1 MVEPELAGVKEMEEL
16 QAVVT
21 EFASGRDG
29 IRVLEAGCGSLS
41 HVDLGRGAYV
51 VGIDINEIQ
60 LEKNAGL
67 NEKILGDVESHD
79 FPPRSF
85 DAIVCWYV
93 FEHLSHPERAVA
105 RFARSLRPGGI
116 VVLALP
122 NAHSVK
128 GLVTKVT
135 PFRFHVW
142 VRRRLLGRAHAGT
155 PGHGPFPTFLR
166 FSVAPGSLRR
176 LAGKYG
182 LEVQYFGMF
191 EDPKQAAIR
200 RKFRIT
206 GRLWAGVQRM
216 TRILSA
222 GRLETARTECLV
234 VLRAG

>member
-1 MVEPELAGVKEMEEL
+1 MDPELAGVKEMDEL

-21 EFASGRDG
+21 DFVSSRDG
-29 IRVLEAGCGSLS
+29 IRVLEAGCGSLT
-41 HVDLGRGAYV
+41 HVELGQRAYV
-51 VGIDINEIQ
+51 VGIDVSEIQ

-67 NEKILGDVESHD
+67 DEKILGDVESHD
-79 FPPRSF
+79 FPPASF

-93 FEHLSHPERAVA
+93 FEHLAHPEEAVA

-128 GLVTKVT
+128 GLITKFT

-166 FSVAPGSLRR
+166 FSVAPEPLRR
-176 LAGKYG
+176 LATRYG
-182 LEVQYFGMF
+182 LTVRYFGMF
-191 EDPKQAAIR
+191 EDPKQTAIR
-200 RKFRIT
+200 QRFKVV
-206 GRLWAGVQRM
+206 GPVWAWVQRLI
-216 TRILSA
+216 RALSG

-234 VLRAG
+234 VLQLS

>member
-1 MVEPELAGVKEMEEL
+1 MQEL

-21 EFASGRDG
+21 DLVAGRDG

-41 HVDLGRGAYV
+41 HVDLGPHAYV
-51 VGIDINEIQ
+51 VGIDISDIQ
-60 LEKNAGL
+60 LAKNTGL
-67 NEKILGDVESHD
+67 DEKILGDVESHD
-79 FPPRSF
+79 FPPDSF

-93 FEHLSHPERAVA
+93 FEHLRHPERAVA
-105 RFARSLRPGGI
+105 RFARALRPGGI

-128 GLVTKVT
+128 GLITKFT

-155 PGHGPFPTFLR
+155 PGHGPFPTFMR
-166 FSVAPGSLRR
+166 FSVAPGRLRH
-176 LAGKYG
+176 LAASHG
-182 LEVQYFGMF
+182 LHVRYFGTF

-200 RKFRIT
+200 RKFGIR
-206 GRLWAGVQRM
+206 GRVWTLVQRV
-216 TRILSA
+216 TSALSG

-234 VLRAG
+234 VLQAA